1 VELID
6 RRPLRR
12 RSPGSAQRGL
22 TLIELLVSIVIGLV
36 VVGAVSY
43 LYIGSRGAYRGN
55 ESLARIQEAGRFAL
69 DSISRDVRR
78 AGALGCGSS
87 AAVSTSAAVTYRVV
101 APAAL
106 PAALTPING
115 LSPASYTTLPATG
128 YTAPT
133 GSPAT
138 YWGGDV
144 LTLQIGSGTPVRV
157 TGTPDPVAA
166 TIPIANNVNGNFKNG
181 DIVLLGNCSAAAVF
195 KVVNSPAT
203 TTSATALQW
212 FATGGTVPGLDSS
225 GSGIV
230 SFAFD
235 SYATVQHF
243 DQVTYFVGVDPYTI
257 APPYTNGRPALYRYS
272 LNTNTTEELVENVE
286 DMDIVYGI
294 DTTPTDAVVSADVFK
309 HAGLMVASD
318 WPNVVSVR
326 VSVMT
331 VGDQFGAAPPG
342 QQILFRTDP
351 TLSNATAPLAFAAPD
366 TRLRQVF
373 AATAALRDRLN

>member
-1 VELID
+1 VELIVP
-6 RRPLRR
+6 RHPRR
-12 RSPGSAQRGL
+12 RAVGRAQRGL

-69 DSISRDVRR
+69 DSIARDVRR

-87 AAVSTSAAVTYRVV
+87 ASVGTGASVTFKVV
-101 APAAL
+101 APASL

-115 LSPASYTTLPATG
+115 FAPAAYTLPATG
-128 YTAPT
+128 FTAPT

-144 LTLQIGSGTPVRV
+144 LTLQIGTGTPVRV

-166 TIPIANNVNGNFKNG
+166 TIPIANNTGGNFKTG
-181 DIVLLGNCSAAAVF
+181 DIALLGNCSAAAVF
-195 KVVNSPAT
+195 KVINSPAAT
-203 TTSATALQW
+203 ASATALQW
-212 FATGGTVPGLDSS
+212 SATGGAVPGLDTT
-225 GSGIV
+225 GSGIA

-243 DQVTYFVGVDPYTI
+243 DQVTYFVGVDPHTI

-294 DTTPTDAVVSADVFK
+294 DTTPGDNVVSADVFE
-309 HAGLMVASD
+309 HAGLMTASD

-326 VSVMT
+326 MSVLT
-331 VGDQFGAAPPG
+331 VGDQFGAAPTG
-342 QQILFRTDP
+342 QQVLFRTDP
-351 TLSNATAPLAFAAPD
+351 TLSNATAPLAYNSPD

-373 AATAALRDRLN
+373 TATAALRDRLN